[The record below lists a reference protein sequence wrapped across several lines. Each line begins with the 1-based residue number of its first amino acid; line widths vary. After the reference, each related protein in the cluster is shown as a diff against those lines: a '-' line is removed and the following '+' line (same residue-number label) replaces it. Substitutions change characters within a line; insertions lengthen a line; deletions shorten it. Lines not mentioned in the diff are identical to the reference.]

1 MKTAV
6 LNQKYTHTAFVSLN
20 SYACTACWK
29 CIEVCPNDVID
40 KSFLFIADTLIH
52 QQVLMYDATK
62 CTGCKLCVESCSFYA
77 ISLCKQ

>member
-1 MKTAV
+1 MKPAV
-6 LNQKYTHTAFVSLN
+6 LNQKHTHTTFVSLN
-20 SYACTACWK
+20 SYACAACWK

-62 CTGCKLCVESCSFYA
+62 CTGCKLCVESCPFDAISFY
-77 ISLCKQ
+77 KQ